1 MLTQITEHKLEE
13 EPTAINDIVLPANI
27 GWAKNQ
33 QNVTYKERIHT
44 ESNRINVLIENEREG
59 YREIEDGETLGT
71 DGEGQNFNGIE
82 DNKWAKSNT
91 ADMSALRIQQ
101 ER

>member
-1 MLTQITEHKLEE
+1 LI
-13 EPTAINDIVLPANI
+13 A
-27 GWAKNQ
+27 
-33 QNVTYKERIHT
+33 YKERIHT

-91 ADMSALRIQQ
+91 ADMSALSIQ
-101 ER
+101 